1 MAEHEQWLIA
11 LGQVLRRERQA
22 QHLSIEA
29 LAFKAGMS
37 PGRVGQIEC
46 GQFRLLVRM
55 LYDLAQALGVTIVAL
70 MVAADAEAAEGGE
83 A

>member
-1 MAEHEQWLIA
+1 MTERERWLIA
-11 LGQVLRRERQA
+11 LGHVLRRERQA
-22 QHLSIEA
+22 QHLSMEA

-46 GQFRLLVRM
+46 WQFRLRVTM
-55 LYDLAQALGVTIVAL
+55 LYDLAQALGVTIVGL
-70 MVAADAEAAEGGE
+70 MVAADAEAANGGE